1 MISENHSY
9 EYKNRASRV
18 SNDSKPGLLCFLDNS
33 SISDFKIEGLRFL
46 FFWLQPD
53 GRSGHLPDDGKRR

>member
-33 SISDFKIEGLRFL
+33 SSSDFKIEGLRFL
-46 FFWLQPD
+46 FF
-53 GRSGHLPDDGKRR
+53 